1 MKADGTLEEL
11 VRVHITEAARSGK
24 PEAVNFEAFDG
35 EPIRVAVTGSLPPM
49 DYVAEDGSFAGF
61 NTAILAEI
69 GKRLEKNIELVQT
82 DSVGRALSL
91 AQGKVDVVFW
101 TRGVPSKALEMNKE
115 ELESYIQERRALK
128 HLFRKNGRSKQKKK
142 LPSCQD

>member
-1 MKADGTLEEL
+1 
-11 VRVHITEAARSGK
+11 
-24 PEAVNFEAFDG
+24 
-35 EPIRVAVTGSLPPM
+35 M

-82 DSVGRALSL
+82 DSVGRALAL

-101 TRGVPSKALEMNKE
+101 TRAGAKARMSKE
-115 ELESYIQERRALK
+115 EFEAFKQEKRAKQTEEEKAIMSGIDKAMPSGEHRYRDIPEGTITTAPYYSDMNVLVILK
-128 HLFRKNGRSKQKKK
+128 
-142 LPSCQD
+142 

>member
-1 MKADGTLEEL
+1 
-11 VRVHITEAARSGK
+11 
-24 PEAVNFEAFDG
+24 
-35 EPIRVAVTGSLPPM
+35 M

-82 DSVGRALSL
+82 DSVGRALAL

-101 TRGVPSKALEMNKE
+101 TRGASEAEVRSGAPSMSKE
-115 ELESYIQERRALK
+115 EFDSFKQEKRANATEEQHAIMVGLNRGTSFEEYWSRDMPEGTITTALYYTDMNVLVTLK
-128 HLFRKNGRSKQKKK
+128 
-142 LPSCQD
+142 